1 MYSFAATKNKNIIK
15 IMKGIITGDIVN
27 SSRIK
32 HQDRA
37 ELLNCLSIMG
47 DELQCV
53 SPYTMELFRGDSFQ
67 LLIENPCEA
76 MRIAI
81 LLRAGLI
88 YHTLNKADGVWDA
101 RISLG
106 IGNVEF
112 LSEKIVT
119 SDGEAFQYSGRQLDS
134 MGKQRLAVMTPW
146 KDVNEELDLSTSFI
160 DDIIN
165 GWSSKQARMIYLTLR
180 QDSPKKDVAKEIG
193 TSVQN
198 VRNVLSSAKEHL
210 VRKYLD
216 RYYKL
221 IDSHQNKTTK

>member
-1 MYSFAATKNKNIIK
+1 
-15 IMKGIITGDIVN
+15 MKGIITGDIVD

-32 HQDRA
+32 PQNRG
-37 ELLNCLSIMG
+37 ELLNCLNIMG
-47 DELQCV
+47 EELQCI
-53 SPYTMELFRGDSFQ
+53 SSFTMEMFRGDSFQ
-67 LLIENPCEA
+67 LLIEDPSA
-76 MRIAI
+76 VMRIAL

-88 YHTLNKADGVWDA
+88 HHTPNKEDGIWDA

-112 LSEKIVT
+112 LSENIVT
-119 SDGEAFQYSGRQLDS
+119 SDGEAFQYSGRQLDG

-146 KDVNEELDLSTSFI
+146 KDVNEELELSTSFI

-180 QDSPKKDVAKEIG
+180 QDSPKKDVAKVIG

-216 RYYKL
+216 RYHKL
-221 IDSHQNKTTK
+221 IDTHQNNTAK

>member
-1 MYSFAATKNKNIIK
+1 
-15 IMKGIITGDIVN
+15 MKGIITGDIVD
-27 SSRIK
+27 STHIKPQSRG
-32 HQDRA
+32 
-37 ELLNCLSIMG
+37 ELLNCLNIMR
-47 DELQCV
+47 DELQCI
-53 SPYTMELFRGDSFQ
+53 SPFSMELFRGDSFQ
-67 LLIENPCEA
+67 LLIEDPCAA
-76 MRIAI
+76 MRIAL

-88 YHTLNKADGVWDA
+88 HHTPNKADGIWDA

-112 LSEKIVT
+112 LSENIVT
-119 SDGEAFQYSGRQLDS
+119 SDGEAFQYSGRQLDG

-146 KDVNEELDLSTSFI
+146 KDVNEELELSTSFI

-180 QDSPKKDVAKEIG
+180 QDSPKKDVAQLIG

-198 VRNVLSSAKEHL
+198 VRNVLASAKEPL

-221 IDSHQNKTTK
+221 IDTHQNNTDR

>member
-1 MYSFAATKNKNIIK
+1 
-15 IMKGIITGDIVN
+15 MKGIITGDIVD
-27 SSRIK
+27 SSQIK
-32 HQDRA
+32 PQYRG
-37 ELLNCLSIMG
+37 ELLNCLSTMEE
-47 DELQCV
+47 DLQCI
-53 SPYTMELFRGDSFQ
+53 SPFKMEMFRGDSFQ
-67 LLIENPCEA
+67 LLIEDPCAA

-88 YHTLNKADGVWDA
+88 HHTVNKEDGIWDA

-119 SDGEAFQYSGRQLDS
+119 SDGEAFQYSGRQLDI
-134 MGKQRLAVMTPW
+134 MGKQRLAVKTPW
-146 KDVNEELDLSTSFI
+146 KDANEELELSTSFI

-165 GWSSKQARMIYLTLR
+165 GWSSKQAGLIYLTLR
-180 QDSPKKDVAKEIG
+180 QDTPKKEVAQLIG

-216 RYYKL
+216 RYHE
-221 IDSHQNKTTK
+221 IINSHQNNA

>member
-1 MYSFAATKNKNIIK
+1 
-15 IMKGIITGDIVN
+15 MKGIITGDIVD

-32 HQDRA
+32 PQNRG
-37 ELLNCLSIMG
+37 ELLNCLNIMG
-47 DELQCV
+47 EELQCI
-53 SPYTMELFRGDSFQ
+53 SSFTMEMFRGDSFQ
-67 LLIENPCEA
+67 LLIEDPSAA
-76 MRIAI
+76 MRIAL

-88 YHTLNKADGVWDA
+88 HHTPNKEDGIWDA

-112 LSEKIVT
+112 LSENIVT
-119 SDGEAFQYSGRQLDS
+119 SDGEAFQYSGRQLDG

-146 KDVNEELDLSTSFI
+146 KDVNEELELSTSFI

-180 QDSPKKDVAKEIG
+180 QDSPKKDVAKVIG

-216 RYYKL
+216 RYHKL
-221 IDSHQNKTTK
+221 IDTHQNNTAK